1 MNKIYNNLTYRNLIK
16 TDWIEQFDEAQQ
28 REIERGIE
36 SQVDILVY
44 AKTDYDSFQMF
55 EIRIGLQEDL
65 DVSYYTNPDFDPTE
79 MNIIRTGLRKGLDVS
94 QYAKPE
100 LNWQEMYEVVK
111 RLERKQNYEKRM
123 QKLNCR

>member
-16 TDWIEQFDEAQQ
+16 TDWIEQFDEAQK
-28 REIERGIE
+28 REIKYGIE
-36 SQVDILVY
+36 SQVDISVY

-65 DVSYYTNPDFDPTE
+65 DVSLYANPDFDPTE

-94 QYAKPE
+94 QYAKTE

-111 RLERKQNYEKRM
+111 RLESKQDYEKRI
-123 QKLNCR
+123 QKLNYR